1 MTDLSRDEFLTL
13 AKRAGL
19 DPADP
24 HLDELMPDV
33 QTMFDRLALMNAADV
48 EAREPQFAGQHAG
61 GPQVVGQAPTAPSAA
76 ALPKRRPVSEIA
88 DMTVAEL
95 AARVAVRDLS
105 PVEIAQAFME
115 RVDTLEP
122 KLNSFITR
130 TFEQALGAAR
140 QAESDIAAGNYKG
153 PLHGIPIALK
163 DLYWTKGIRTTS
175 GSAIT
180 ADFVPDEDATVVARL
195 QEAGAYSIGKTGMVE
210 YAYGGFEH
218 NDLYGVPKNP
228 WNVAHVTGGS
238 SSGSG
243 SAVAGGQVP
252 LALGSDTA
260 GSVRGPAS
268 YCGLSGLKPT
278 FGLVSKF
285 GVSTL
290 GYSLDHVGPMAHTAE
305 DVAIAMNA
313 MAGYDARDANSADH
327 AREDY
332 VAQLRT
338 DAKGL
343 RIGVPSD
350 DYIWSVVHPDV
361 KAAFDSAVRELES
374 LGAAVEDIAIGDL
387 EPLAI
392 AQNVMTMAEATSYHA
407 SRIRSR
413 PELFHPAIRRK
424 IETGLFLPAE
434 AYVKALRIRNLFEQ
448 RFAGLFETFDL
459 LVTPT
464 THIAAPEF
472 GQAFVHSANGDIA
485 TRESVRITRLFNPNG
500 LPAISI
506 PNGVSSEGMPTGLQ
520 LVGKR
525 FADGLVVGVAHAY
538 QQVTGWH
545 LRRPAV

>member
-1 MTDLSRDEFLTL
+1 MTDLTRDEFLTL
-13 AKRAGL
+13 AKQAGL

-24 HLDELMPDV
+24 HLDDLMPDV
-33 QTMFDRLALMNAADV
+33 QTMLDRLVLMGAANV
-48 EAREPQFAGQHAG
+48 EAREPQFGGQHPA
-61 GPQVVGQAPTAPSAA
+61 GPQAGQAPSVPSAA
-76 ALPKRRPVSEIA
+76 ASRRREAPSDVA

-95 AARVAVRDLS
+95 AVRVGVRELS
-105 PVEIAQAFME
+105 PVDIVKAFSE
-115 RVDTLEP
+115 RVEALEP
-122 KLNSFITR
+122 KLNAFITR
-130 TFEQALGAAR
+130 TFEQAMVAAR
-140 QAESDIAAGNYKG
+140 QAESDIIAGNYKG
-153 PLHGIPIALK
+153 PLHGIPVALK
-163 DLYWTKGIRTTS
+163 DLYWTKGVRTTS

-195 QEAGAYSIGKTGMVE
+195 QDAGAYSIGKTGMVE

-218 NDLYGVPKNP
+218 NDLYGEPKNP

-313 MAGYDARDANSADH
+313 MAGYDPRDANSADH
-327 AREDY
+327 PREDY
-332 VAQLRT
+332 VAQLRM

-350 DYIWSVVHPDV
+350 DYIWSVVHPEV
-361 KAAFDSAVRELES
+361 KTAFDASIRELES
-374 LGAAVEDIAIGDL
+374 LGAAVETIAIGNL

-392 AQNVMTMAEATSYHA
+392 AQNVMTLAEATSYH
-407 SRIRSR
+407 SVRIRSR

-424 IETGLFLPAE
+424 IESGLFLPAE
-434 AYVKALRIRNLFEQ
+434 AYVKALRIRNLFEH

-459 LVTPT
+459 LATPT
-464 THIAAPEF
+464 THIPAPEF
-472 GQAFVHSANGDIA
+472 GQAFVQSANGDIS
-485 TRESVRITRLFNPNG
+485 TRESVRFTRLFNPNG

-506 PNGVSSEGMPTGLQ
+506 PNGFSAEGMPIGLQ

-525 FADGLVVGVAHAY
+525 LADGLVTGVAHAY
-538 QQVTGWH
+538 QQTTDWH
-545 LRRPAV
+545 LRRPL